1 MAEYKIYFK
10 ESVEKD
16 FRTIPKKD
24 LQKII
29 RRIQA
34 LASDPRPPGHEKLTG
49 QARYRVRQ
57 GLYRIIYSVQ
67 DKELTI
73 WVGNQGRVPIIST
86 HDKLRSCFDRLMH
99 DRKREFC
106 F

>member
-1 MAEYKIYFK
+1 MAEYEIYFK

-16 FRTIPKKD
+16 FRTIPGKD
-24 LQKII
+24 LKKII
-29 RRIQA
+29 RRIEE
-34 LASDPRPPGHEKLTG
+34 LSKDPRPPGHEKLTG

-73 WVGNQGRVPIIST
+73 WIVKVG
-86 HDKLRSCFDRLMH
+86 H
-99 DRKREFC
+99 RKDVYR
-106 F
+106 